1 MSDTRASTDTYTDIL
16 YTADGGVATVTIN
29 RPGSLNA
36 LRSLTVREL
45 TDAFRAA
52 DRDPAVGVVVLRG
65 SGEKAFSVGG
75 DQKELVS
82 QLDGPGWRIAATE
95 LRDLFATMRGIG
107 KPIIAAVRGWCIGG
121 GHELHCFADL
131 TVADE
136 NARFG
141 QVGAKVGGAPIYIT
155 RLLPKLVGE
164 KKAREIV
171 MLCEQYSAQQ
181 ALDMG
186 LINRVAPAG
195 TLDEAVARMCKD
207 LLAKSPT
214 ILRTLKTAI
223 SAENVLGDDVIPMIV
238 ESLASFFG
246 SPEQREATTAFAE
259 KRAPD
264 FNRFRGQL

>member
-1 MSDTRASTDTYTDIL
+1 MTYSDIL
-16 YTADGGVATVTIN
+16 YTAADGVATITIN
-29 RPGSLNA
+29 RPDSLNA
-36 LRSLTVREL
+36 LRRTTVLEL
-45 TDAFRAA
+45 TQAFLQAE
-52 DRDPAVGVVVLRG
+52 DDPTVGVVVLTAT
-65 SGEKAFSVGG
+65 GERAFSVGG

-82 QLDGPGWRIAATE
+82 QLDATGWRVFARE
-95 LRDLFATMRGIG
+95 MRDLFATMRNIG
-107 KPIIAAVRGWCIGG
+107 VPIIAAVRGYCIGG

-136 NARFG
+136 AARFG

-164 KKAREIV
+164 KKAREII
-171 MLCEQYSAQQ
+171 MLCEQYSADE
-181 ALDMG
+181 ALAMG
-186 LINRVAPAG
+186 LINKVAPSG
-195 TLDEAVARMCKD
+195 TLDEVVEQMCAD

-214 ILRTLKTAI
+214 ILRHMKTAI
-223 SAENVLGDDVIPMIV
+223 GAENVLGDDVIPMIV

-264 FNRFRGQL
+264 FNKFRSNA